1 MIVCQ
6 ILLMQLAMRLSGI
19 TNMLSNEVRKNWR
32 PFLNVMQRLNM
43 DLDVMLTCLQ
53 QPVCVELG
61 RKELYELKR
70 DWHYTLEVDDKGNVL
85 RVKGILVVALPVT
98 EHLKVL

>member
-1 MIVCQ
+1 
-6 ILLMQLAMRLSGI
+6 
-19 TNMLSNEVRKNWR
+19 MLPTKARENWK

-53 QPVCVELG
+53 EPLAVELG

-70 DWHYTLEVDDKGNVL
+70 DWHYMLEVDDKGNVIK
-85 RVKGILVVALPVT
+85 VKGLLVVALSVT
-98 EHLKVL
+98 EHLKVLAR

>member
-1 MIVCQ
+1 
-6 ILLMQLAMRLSGI
+6 
-19 TNMLSNEVRKNWR
+19 MLPNEVRNNWR

-53 QPVCVELG
+53 EPLAVELG

-70 DWHYTLEVDDKGNVL
+70 DWHYALEVYDKGNVL
-85 RVKGILVVALPVT
+85 RVKGILVVAIPMT
-98 EHLKVL
+98 EHLKVLAR

>member
-1 MIVCQ
+1 
-6 ILLMQLAMRLSGI
+6 
-19 TNMLSNEVRKNWR
+19 MLPNEVRNNWR

-53 QPVCVELG
+53 EPLAVELG

-70 DWHYTLEVDDKGNVL
+70 DWHYMLEVDDKGNVIK
-85 RVKGILVVALPVT
+85 VKGLLVVALSVT
-98 EHLKVL
+98 EHLKVLAR